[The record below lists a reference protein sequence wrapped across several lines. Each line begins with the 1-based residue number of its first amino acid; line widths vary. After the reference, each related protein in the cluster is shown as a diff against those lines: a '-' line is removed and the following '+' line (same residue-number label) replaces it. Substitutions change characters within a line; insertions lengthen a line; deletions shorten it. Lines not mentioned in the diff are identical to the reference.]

1 MKKLFKASLI
11 AALSF
16 VLVAPSLTTP
26 ANAKSKV
33 KVISTSKVAH
43 KTYHG
48 KKGNIYSSA
57 KLTHRKYKMS
67 KYRYTTW
74 TATKKAVIKNHGKKA
89 TLAYIKSGK
98 KAGWIYKKYLTAGK
112 APFNKQK
119 RLNNTYTAYMKAL
132 MQASA
137 DHQITPNGST
147 YYDISRSISSSFGYG
162 AYDYDNISDAV
173 RNATKDKN
181 ALVKVY
187 AVFKNRFSGSQR
199 SNLDAMNKQMD
210 SMQVVA
216 GNVDQVAANMATFA
230 ATLENAVADLD

>member
-1 MKKLFKASLI
+1 MKKLFKASI
-11 AALSF
+11 ITALSF

-26 ANAKSKV
+26 ASAKSKV

-48 KKGNIYSSA
+48 KHGNIYSSA

-119 RLNNTYTAYMKAL
+119 RLYSTYSAYMKAL

-137 DHQITPNGST
+137 NQQYYKPNRDDGYGSMA
-147 YYDISRSISSSFGYG
+147 DSISGNFVGNQY
-162 AYDYDNISDAV
+162 SDRDQRKDAI
-173 RNATKDKN
+173 KDKN
-181 ALVKVY
+181 ALVKIY
-187 AVFKNRFSGSQR
+187 GVFKNRFSGSRR
-199 SNLDAMNKQMD
+199 SDMDAMAKELDN
-210 SMQVVA
+210 MQVTA
-216 GNVDQVAANMATFA
+216 DNLDQVASNMGTFA
-230 ATLENAVADLD
+230 QTLSTAVGDLS

>member
-26 ANAKSKV
+26 ASAKSKV
-33 KVISTSKVAH
+33 KIISTSKVAH

-89 TLAYIKSGK
+89 TLAYIKSGN
-98 KAGWIYKKYLTAGK
+98 KAGWIYKSNLRAGK

-119 RLNNTYTAYMKAL
+119 RLNNTYMAYLKAL
-132 MQASA
+132 MPVNEHKT
-137 DHQITPNGST
+137 D
-147 YYDISRSISSSFGYG
+147 
-162 AYDYDNISDAV
+162 
-173 RNATKDKN
+173 
-181 ALVKVY
+181 
-187 AVFKNRFSGSQR
+187 
-199 SNLDAMNKQMD
+199 
-210 SMQVVA
+210 
-216 GNVDQVAANMATFA
+216 
-230 ATLENAVADLD
+230 

>member
-26 ANAKSKV
+26 ASAKSKV

-132 MQASA
+132 MPVNGGDKAEPYTRSYGDMATSIEDTWA
-137 DHQITPNGST
+137 DGYYGENGNAKVVAK
-147 YYDISRSISSSFGYG
+147 DR
-162 AYDYDNISDAV
+162 DALI
-173 RNATKDKN
+173 N
-181 ALVKVY
+181 VY
-187 AVFKNRFSGSQR
+187 NVFKNRFSGSQR
-199 SNLDAMNKQMD
+199 ASLDAMANSLDKLEPVTD
-210 SMQVVA
+210 NTDETASSME
-216 GNVDQVAANMATFA
+216 TFA
-230 ATLENAVADLD
+230 EALSTAVNDLN

>member
-26 ANAKSKV
+26 ASAKSKV

-48 KKGNIYSSA
+48 KHGNIYSSA

-119 RLNNTYTAYMKAL
+119 RLYNTYSAYMKAL

-137 DHQITPNGST
+137 GSQRTPNRDDGYEGMADSISDNFGNV
-147 YYDISRSISSSFGYG
+147 YYDY
-162 AYDYDNISDAV
+162 SDSDV
-173 RNATKDKN
+173 QKDATKDKN
-181 ALVKVY
+181 ALVKIY
-187 AVFKNRFSGSQR
+187 GVFKNRFSGSRR
-199 SNLDAMNKQMD
+199 SDMDAMAKELDNMQVTMDNLDQFSSNEE
-210 SMQVVA
+210 
-216 GNVDQVAANMATFA
+216 TFA
-230 ATLENAVADLD
+230 QTLSTAVRDLS

>member
-1 MKKLFKASLI
+1 MKKLFKASI
-11 AALSF
+11 ITALSF

-26 ANAKSKV
+26 ASAKSKV

-48 KKGNIYSSA
+48 KRGNIYSSA

-119 RLNNTYTAYMKAL
+119 RLYNTYSAYMKAL

-137 DHQITPNGST
+137 GQQDDKPNRDDGYGSMAE
-147 YYDISRSISSSFGYG
+147 SISYNYG
-162 AYDYDNISDAV
+162 EAQYYGSDAQKD
-173 RNATKDKN
+173 ATKDKN
-181 ALVKVY
+181 ALVKIY
-187 AVFKNRFSGSQR
+187 GVFKNRFSGSQR
-199 SNLDAMNKQMD
+199 SDMDAMAKELDNMQVTADNLDQVD
-210 SMQVVA
+210 S
-216 GNVDQVAANMATFA
+216 NMKTFA
-230 ATLENAVADLD
+230 QTLSTAVSDLS